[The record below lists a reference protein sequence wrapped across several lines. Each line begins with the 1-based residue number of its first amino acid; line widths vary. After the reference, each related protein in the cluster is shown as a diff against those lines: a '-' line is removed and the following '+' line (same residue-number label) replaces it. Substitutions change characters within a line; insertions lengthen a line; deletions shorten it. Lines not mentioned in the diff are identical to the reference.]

1 MISYRQIIEAIER
14 EDMIE
19 AHRLVRERK
28 ARAVEIKT
36 DLQRLAPII
45 AQQGGVHSKEVIER
59 ALTLVAQGQA
69 KEAQAILAE
78 RMTAEQI
85 QFGHLLMELLGFED
99 GQPDNIPQSVD
110 LTDTKTLIEQ
120 AFQGEASDG

>member
-1 MISYRQIIEAIER
+1 MISYQQIIEAIEC

-28 ARAVEIKT
+28 RRRAEIVT
-36 DLQRLAPII
+36 ELQRLSPII
-45 AQQGGVHSKEVIER
+45 TQQGGGHSRDIVEQ
-59 ALTLVAQGQA
+59 ALNLVAQGQV

-85 QFGHLLMELLGFED
+85 QFGHLIMELLGFET

-110 LTDTKTLIEQ
+110 LTNAQAAVEQ
-120 AFQGEASDG
+120 AFQGEEA